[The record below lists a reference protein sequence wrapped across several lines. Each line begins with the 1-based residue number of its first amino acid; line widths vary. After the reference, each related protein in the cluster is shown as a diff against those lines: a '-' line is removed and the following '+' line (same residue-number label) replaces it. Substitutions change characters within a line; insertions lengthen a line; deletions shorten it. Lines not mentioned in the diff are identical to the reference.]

1 MQLYVS
7 LCKFTIQD
15 PAEKPIVS
23 MACHLVTAS
32 LSWVPLPRIHELAR
46 PILSDP
52 VSASTRENPENQGLK
67 TGSLVRLVRLHVT
80 IVTLHGPQRFYL
92 EKMQKNAEKRE
103 DWKRQWI
110 YYIQKDLS
118 SEWCLFRVVACSRW
132 EKSPPRS
139 LSIPIYSGFRL
150 GEKILFS
157 GPISSINRDP
167 FPWSF
172 QTEAIPKCC
181 KAFLKCLSIL
191 RNTPKAK
198 LKLNSTNSQLRMQ
211 AWAIPM
217 VFHDAG
223 VMSMWEFHRNM

>member
-67 TGSLVRLVRLHVT
+67 TGSLVRLVCLVRLHVT

-103 DWKRQWI
+103 D
-110 YYIQKDLS
+110 
-118 SEWCLFRVVACSRW
+118 
-132 EKSPPRS
+132 
-139 LSIPIYSGFRL
+139 
-150 GEKILFS
+150 
-157 GPISSINRDP
+157 
-167 FPWSF
+167 
-172 QTEAIPKCC
+172 
-181 KAFLKCLSIL
+181 
-191 RNTPKAK
+191 
-198 LKLNSTNSQLRMQ
+198 
-211 AWAIPM
+211 
-217 VFHDAG
+217 
-223 VMSMWEFHRNM
+223 